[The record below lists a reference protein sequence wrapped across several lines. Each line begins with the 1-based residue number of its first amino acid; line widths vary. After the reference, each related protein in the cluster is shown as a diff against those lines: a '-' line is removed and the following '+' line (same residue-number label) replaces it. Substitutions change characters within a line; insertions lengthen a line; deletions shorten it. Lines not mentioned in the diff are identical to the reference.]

1 MGEVKEGYLCP
12 ICVEDLGNF
21 EELTAH
27 FEANHA
33 SGERDVLNSLKGLF
47 GRRGSRRLYANR
59 VLMNELCTQGAP
71 DERSFKTP
79 RASMTAT
86 RRLIGGSRKS
96 VRVSKFL
103 SWRRRNALFGLPG
116 VIQDHTATV
125 RQVRARRVD
134 RYVGQSNKL
143 LVRLTKLVVDAPSDP
158 EMRKARDKALV
169 PWVDDAD
176 VKLCPSCAK
185 SFSISRRRHHC
196 RLCGGIMCQLCSEF
210 LDSATVQQLVA
221 SAGSPADHVCD
232 EPLRLCR
239 DCRVLLDRRLSP
251 PEQPSPLLAQ
261 YERMRK
267 LMDEAERLLPGY
279 YRLIDGI
286 REGRPGLEEEAKTVR
301 ARLIR
306 VAEQLDLIS
315 RQLGSG
321 GTTPRQLQLRGALR
335 LAASH
340 FLRQGLLG
348 LPGLPKPQP
357 QPEQGWSPSSVRAP
371 VEEEDPLAQQMAIIR
386 GYIQQARQSQR
397 YEELA
402 SLEANLQE
410 LKQEYLRRTL
420 ATPSAKQ

>member
-33 SGERDVLNSLKGLF
+33 AGERDVLHSLKGF
-47 GRRGSRRLYANR
+47 IGRARRKILADSP
-59 VLMNELCTQGAP
+59 VLEDEQAP
-71 DERSFKTP
+71 DWGRQE
-79 RASMTAT
+79 
-86 RRLIGGSRKS
+86 IG
-96 VRVSKFL
+96 VV
-103 SWRRRNALFGLPG
+103 
-116 VIQDHTATV
+116 QDHTATV
-125 RQVRARRVD
+125 RMIRARRVD

-143 LVRLTKLVVDAPSDP
+143 IIRLTKLVVDAPSDP
-158 EMRKARDKALV
+158 EMRKARERSLV
-169 PWVDDAD
+169 PWVEDAD

-185 SFSISRRRHHC
+185 TFSISRRRHHC

-221 SAGSPADHVCD
+221 SAGGPAANVGD

-251 PEQPSPLLAQ
+251 PEQPPPLLAQ

-267 LMDEAERLLPGY
+267 LMDEAEKLLPGY
-279 YRLIDGI
+279 YRLIDGM
-286 REGRPGLEEEAKTVR
+286 RDGRQGLEEEAKATR
-301 ARLIR
+301 ARLCRI
-306 VAEQLDLIS
+306 AEQLDLVS
-315 RQLGSG
+315 RQMGCE

-357 QPEQGWSPSSVRAP
+357 QPEQGWSPSSVKAP
-371 VEEEDPLAQQMAIIR
+371 PEEEDPLAQQMAIIR
-386 GYIQQARQSQR
+386 GYIQQAKQSQR

-402 SLEANLQE
+402 SLEANLLE

-420 ATPSAKQ
+420 GSPAK

>member
-27 FEANHA
+27 FEANHEA
-33 SGERDVLNSLKGLF
+33 GERDVLNSLKGLF
-47 GRRGSRRLYANR
+47 GRARRKILQDSAS
-59 VLMNELCTQGAP
+59 LDDGDQAP
-71 DERSFKTP
+71 DWGEQE
-79 RASMTAT
+79 
-86 RRLIGGSRKS
+86 I
-96 VRVSKFL
+96 
-103 SWRRRNALFGLPG
+103 G
-116 VIQDHTATV
+116 VIQDHTAAV

-158 EMRKARDKALV
+158 EMRKAREKALV
-169 PWVDDAD
+169 PWADDGD

-210 LDSATVQQLVA
+210 LDSATIQQLVA
-221 SAGSPADHVCD
+221 SAGSPADNVCD

-251 PEQPSPLLAQ
+251 PEQPSPLLTQ

-267 LMDEAERLLPGY
+267 LMDEAEQLLPGY
-279 YRLIDGI
+279 YQLIDGL

-306 VAEQLDLIS
+306 VAEQLDLVS

-321 GTTPRQLQLRGALR
+321 GTTPRQLQLRGSLR

-357 QPEQGWSPSSVRAP
+357 KGQPKGQGWSPSSVRAP
-371 VEEEDPLAQQMAIIR
+371 VEEQDPLAQQMAIIR
-386 GYIQQARQSQR
+386 GYIQQAKQSQR

-420 ATPSAKQ
+420 ATPPEKQ

>member
-1 MGEVKEGYLCP
+1 MGDVKEGYLCP

-33 SGERDVLNSLKGLF
+33 AGERDVLHSLKGF
-47 GRRGSRRLYANR
+47 IGRARRKILADSP
-59 VLMNELCTQGAP
+59 VLDEEQTP
-71 DERSFKTP
+71 DWGQQE
-79 RASMTAT
+79 
-86 RRLIGGSRKS
+86 IG
-96 VRVSKFL
+96 L
-103 SWRRRNALFGLPG
+103 SC
-116 VIQDHTATV
+116 QSHTGTV
-125 RQVRARRVD
+125 RMIRGRRVD

-143 LVRLTKLVVDAPSDP
+143 LIRLTKLVVDAPSDP
-158 EMRKARDKALV
+158 EMRKARERSLV
-169 PWVDDAD
+169 PWVEDAD

-185 SFSISRRRHHC
+185 AFSISRRRHHC

-221 SAGSPADHVCD
+221 SAGSPSANVGE

-239 DCRVLLDRRLSP
+239 DCRVLLNRRLSH
-251 PEQPSPLLAQ
+251 PEQPPPLLAQ
-261 YERMRK
+261 YERLRK
-267 LMDEAERLLPGY
+267 LMDEAKKLLPGY
-279 YRLIDGI
+279 YRQIDGM
-286 REGRPGLEEEAKTVR
+286 REGRTGLEEEAKATR
-301 ARLIR
+301 ARLCRI
-306 VAEQLDLIS
+306 AEQLDLVS
-315 RQLGSG
+315 RQIGSG

-357 QPEQGWSPSSVRAP
+357 KLEQGWSPNSVKAP
-371 VEEEDPLAQQMAIIR
+371 PEEEDPLAQQMAIIR
-386 GYIQQARQSQR
+386 GYIQQARRSQR

-410 LKQEYLRRTL
+410 LKQEYLKRTL
-420 ATPSAKQ
+420 GTPAK

>member
-1 MGEVKEGYLCP
+1 MEDVKEGYLCP

-33 SGERDVLNSLKGLF
+33 AGERDVLHSLKGF
-47 GRRGSRRLYANR
+47 IGRARRKILADSPVLEEEQTPDWGATGNWFVFHYSTNRAGMPLYNSCANH
-59 VLMNELCTQGAP
+59 
-71 DERSFKTP
+71 F
-79 RASMTAT
+79 
-86 RRLIGGSRKS
+86 
-96 VRVSKFL
+96 
-103 SWRRRNALFGLPG
+103 PG
-116 VIQDHTATV
+116 VVQSHTGAI
-125 RQVRARRVD
+125 RMIRGRRVD

-143 LVRLTKLVVDAPSDP
+143 LIRLTKLVVDAPSDP
-158 EMRKARDKALV
+158 EMRKARERSLV
-169 PWVDDAD
+169 PWVEDAD

-185 SFSISRRRHHC
+185 GFSISRRRHHC

-221 SAGSPADHVCD
+221 SAGSPSANVGE

-239 DCRVLLDRRLSP
+239 DCRVLLNRRLLH
-251 PEQPSPLLAQ
+251 PEQPPPLLAQ
-261 YERMRK
+261 YERLRK
-267 LMDEAERLLPGY
+267 LMDEAEKLLPGY
-279 YRLIDGI
+279 YRLIDGM
-286 REGRPGLEEEAKTVR
+286 REGRPGLEEEAKATR
-301 ARLIR
+301 ARLCRI
-306 VAEQLDLIS
+306 AEQLDLVS
-315 RQLGSG
+315 RQIGSG

-357 QPEQGWSPSSVRAP
+357 KPEQGWSPNSVKAP
-371 VEEEDPLAQQMAIIR
+371 PEEEDPLAQQMAIIR

-420 ATPSAKQ
+420 GTPAK